1 MYVAKSNGD
10 TMKQVSRSE
19 RSNRWHFF
27 AYISPWLIGFT
38 AFTIVPLF
46 MSLLYS
52 LTDVKMATVNSSP
65 LNFIGFQ
72 NYVYIFTEDKDFQ
85 QAILN
90 TFIYA
95 FVKVVFIVIL
105 SVLLALLLNANIIG
119 KKVFRV
125 LIYLPAV
132 IPVVSVSLLWK
143 LIFTGGEFNVA
154 NYFLSYLGLAPVNFF
169 GNGVS
174 AMGTII
180 FVGIWSGLGP
190 TMLIVLAAIQGVS
203 SELLEA
209 SELDGAN
216 GFQRLMHII
225 IPCISKALVFVILT
239 SLISS
244 LQAYAEVKLLTEG
257 GPGNSTM
264 TMSLLIVSNA
274 FKTLGKKTLGYACAQ
289 GWVVFLLT
297 FGFALIYVILSTKE
311 NRTKKVK
318 VKTNEKQKNRY
329 TY

>member
-95 FVKVVFIVIL
+95 FVKVGFIVIL

-132 IPVVSVSLLWK
+132 IP
-143 LIFTGGEFNVA
+143 
-154 NYFLSYLGLAPVNFF
+154 YF
-169 GNGVS
+169 GN
-174 AMGTII
+174 
-180 FVGIWSGLGP
+180 
-190 TMLIVLAAIQGVS
+190 
-203 SELLEA
+203 
-209 SELDGAN
+209 
-216 GFQRLMHII
+216 
-225 IPCISKALVFVILT
+225 
-239 SLISS
+239 
-244 LQAYAEVKLLTEG
+244 
-257 GPGNSTM
+257 
-264 TMSLLIVSNA
+264 
-274 FKTLGKKTLGYACAQ
+274 
-289 GWVVFLLT
+289 
-297 FGFALIYVILSTKE
+297 
-311 NRTKKVK
+311 
-318 VKTNEKQKNRY
+318 
-329 TY
+329 